1 VGVNDSWAELLPQ
14 GAATHVNYVD
24 WHYHN
29 YKKIKRLELG
39 HGVNVVFVSL
49 QFLNTHWLKPNQL
62 VKDILATH
70 WDLVAFD
77 EQHYATTTDNTE
89 RLWEGL
95 NMAKKLELSGTPYKT
110 VLSGRYEQD
119 RVYNFDYVEEQ
130 LLRKAAQ
137 ADPNSVLAKAF
148 KHRADINYAMITVPD
163 RVKELIG
170 EDGFT
175 FPKLL
180 ATEQG
185 QFKNTMAVNEFLTHV
200 VKTYKTPPQRF
211 NPQADRLSR
220 HALWILPNDV
230 AAITALANMLA
241 THPFFGKRKIINA
254 SGKGVKDI
262 QTVKNLI
269 QRDGIEGGVG
279 TITLTCG
286 RFLEGTSVPEWWS
299 VHQMNNDK
307 SAADY
312 FQGSFRCKTPNAA
325 DDKQSVVVY
334 DYAPERFVSVVYQ
347 HCEQVSTIT
356 GTPTAALIAQ
366 WLAVSEVYDYD
377 GNQWTTLDGEEISRR
392 FLSDI
397 NNYMDRVGSAVE
409 RDAITEDIADLLASK
424 KKDANQ
430 TRATSQLNK
439 NDVLAGANKRVLK
452 KPVSGWPKN
461 DQDPQE
467 EAVQRIRYALKQ
479 VFKLIDVAWSDST
492 TYTSLNDIAQAA
504 DPILVEDITGL
515 TPTEW
520 RKIMPAVNQITINRA
535 MSQYNDFQ

>member
-1 VGVNDSWAELLPQ
+1 
-14 GAATHVNYVD
+14 
-24 WHYHN
+24 
-29 YKKIKRLELG
+29 
-39 HGVNVVFVSL
+39 
-49 QFLNTHWLKPNQL
+49 
-62 VKDILATH
+62 
-70 WDLVAFD
+70 
-77 EQHYATTTDNTE
+77 
-89 RLWEGL
+89 
-95 NMAKKLELSGTPYKT
+95 
-110 VLSGRYEQD
+110 
-119 RVYNFDYVEEQ
+119 
-130 LLRKAAQ
+130 
-137 ADPNSVLAKAF
+137 
-148 KHRADINYAMITVPD
+148 
-163 RVKELIG
+163 
-170 EDGFT
+170 
-175 FPKLL
+175 
-180 ATEQG
+180 
-185 QFKNTMAVNEFLTHV
+185 
-200 VKTYKTPPQRF
+200 
-211 NPQADRLSR
+211 
-220 HALWILPNDV
+220 
-230 AAITALANMLA
+230 
-241 THPFFGKRKIINA
+241 
-254 SGKGVKDI
+254 
-262 QTVKNLI
+262 
-269 QRDGIEGGVG
+269 
-279 TITLTCG
+279 
-286 RFLEGTSVPEWWS
+286 
-299 VHQMNNDK
+299 
-307 SAADY
+307 
-312 FQGSFRCKTPNAA
+312 
-325 DDKQSVVVY
+325 VVY

-377 GNQWTTLDGEEISRR
+377 GNQWTTLDGEEISKR

-479 VFKLIDVAWSDST
+479 VFKLIDVAWSDNT